1 MKYIDCIPFSQDWI
15 DLRLGVV
22 TASEMHRIF
31 TPKKMELSKSA
42 DGYLYELLAE
52 WRLKQ
57 PVKPD
62 LILFAVERGRE
73 YEQEACDFFTLTT
86 GLETK
91 ECGFFVTDNGKVG
104 ASPDRIIIE
113 DNSLLEIKNHLA
125 HVHLAH
131 LMAGVFP
138 QEHVLQTQAQLFVT
152 EAKACYL
159 LLYHPGL
166 PALLLKAE
174 PIPEIQKK
182 MHEGLTAFCDRLD
195 EMKQKLLAMY
205 D

>member
-1 MKYIDCIPFSQDWI
+1 MKYINCIPFSEEWVQ
-15 DLRLGVV
+15 LRLGVV
-22 TASEMHRIF
+22 TASDMHRIF

-42 DGYLYELLAE
+42 DAYLLEKLAE

-62 LILFAVERGRE
+62 LALWAVERGRE
-73 YEQEACDFFTLTT
+73 YEEEACSFFTLTT

-91 ECGFFVTDNGKVG
+91 ECGFFLTDDGRVG
-104 ASPDRIIIE
+104 ASPDRIVLE

-125 HVHLAH
+125 HSHLAH

-152 EAKACYL
+152 EAKASFL

-166 PALLLKAE
+166 PAMQLKSE

-182 MHEGLTAFCDRLD
+182 MHEGLTTFCDRLD
-195 EMKQKLLAMY
+195 AMKQKLLDLY
-205 D
+205 